1 MTPDL
6 YLRRGL
12 QYTFKI
18 EGGNNAASA
27 EFYHPFIIT
36 DEPVGGYN
44 RLTKEQKSKV
54 IEKALAAIL
63 EPFCFSV
70 DLTLG
75 RFGSWRGWSSLGEV
89 LRDQP
94 TTVAGSAGDYHN
106 HFEVGCPLDWVV
118 VTGGTR
124 LVFS

>member
-1 MTPDL
+1 MTPEL

-54 IEKALAAIL
+54 
-63 EPFCFSV
+63 F
-70 DLTLG
+70 
-75 RFGSWRGWSSLGEV
+75 
-89 LRDQP
+89 
-94 TTVAGSAGDYHN
+94 
-106 HFEVGCPLDWVV
+106 VV
-118 VTGGTR
+118 VIMIVEDWMMMMVNMRVIITG
-124 LVFS
+124 

>member
-1 MTPDL
+1 MTPEL

-54 IEKALAAIL
+54 FVVAIML
-63 EPFCFSV
+63 VE
-70 DLTLG
+70 
-75 RFGSWRGWSSLGEV
+75 
-89 LRDQP
+89 
-94 TTVAGSAGDYHN
+94 
-106 HFEVGCPLDWVV
+106 DWMMMMVNMRV
-118 VTGGTR
+118 IIPG
-124 LVFS
+124 

>member
-1 MTPDL
+1 MTPEL

-54 IEKALAAIL
+54 
-63 EPFCFSV
+63 F
-70 DLTLG
+70 
-75 RFGSWRGWSSLGEV
+75 
-89 LRDQP
+89 
-94 TTVAGSAGDYHN
+94 
-106 HFEVGCPLDWVV
+106 VV
-118 VTGGTR
+118 VIM
-124 LVFS
+124 LVEDWMMMMMVNMGVIRSRRSK

>member
-1 MTPDL
+1 MMTPDL

-54 IEKALAAIL
+54 IEKALAAFL
-63 EPFCFSV
+63 EPLF
-70 DLTLG
+70 LG
-75 RFGSWRGWSSLGEV
+75 
-89 LRDQP
+89 
-94 TTVAGSAGDYHN
+94 
-106 HFEVGCPLDWVV
+106 
-118 VTGGTR
+118 
-124 LVFS
+124 

>member
-1 MTPDL
+1 MSQYIVCRYVEGLMTPDL

-54 IEKALAAIL
+54 
-63 EPFCFSV
+63 FC
-70 DLTLG
+70 D
-75 RFGSWRGWSSLGEV
+75 
-89 LRDQP
+89 RD
-94 TTVAGSAGDYHN
+94 DN
-106 HFEVGCPLDWVV
+106 DGCE
-118 VTGGTR
+118 
-124 LVFS
+124 

>member
-54 IEKALAAIL
+54 FFVIMMAVNMII
-63 EPFCFSV
+63 
-70 DLTLG
+70 D
-75 RFGSWRGWSSLGEV
+75 
-89 LRDQP
+89 
-94 TTVAGSAGDYHN
+94 
-106 HFEVGCPLDWVV
+106 V
-118 VTGGTR
+118 VTKNHIINT
-124 LVFS
+124 

>member
-1 MTPDL
+1 MTPEL

-54 IEKALAAIL
+54 
-63 EPFCFSV
+63 F
-70 DLTLG
+70 
-75 RFGSWRGWSSLGEV
+75 
-89 LRDQP
+89 
-94 TTVAGSAGDYHN
+94 
-106 HFEVGCPLDWVV
+106 VV
-118 VTGGTR
+118 VIM
-124 LVFS
+124 LVEDWMMMMVNMRVIIPG

>member
-1 MTPDL
+1 MRASQNIGRRYVEGLMTPDL

-54 IEKALAAIL
+54 FCHRDENDGCDCDYLSADKNDIL
-63 EPFCFSV
+63 N
-70 DLTLG
+70 
-75 RFGSWRGWSSLGEV
+75 
-89 LRDQP
+89 
-94 TTVAGSAGDYHN
+94 AGQ
-106 HFEVGCPLDWVV
+106 
-118 VTGGTR
+118 
-124 LVFS
+124 

>member
-1 MTPDL
+1 MGIKPKPKAMKGSQNIGCRYVEGLMTPDL

-54 IEKALAAIL
+54 
-63 EPFCFSV
+63 F
-70 DLTLG
+70 
-75 RFGSWRGWSSLGEV
+75 
-89 LRDQP
+89 
-94 TTVAGSAGDYHN
+94 
-106 HFEVGCPLDWVV
+106 VV
-118 VTGGTR
+118 VMIIQR
-124 LVFS
+124 IV

>member
-54 IEKALAAIL
+54 FVIAAITVIIIIHLMTKMVVTVITLAAVMMMQLIL
-63 EPFCFSV
+63 
-70 DLTLG
+70 
-75 RFGSWRGWSSLGEV
+75 RFKS
-89 LRDQP
+89 
-94 TTVAGSAGDYHN
+94 
-106 HFEVGCPLDWVV
+106 
-118 VTGGTR
+118 R
-124 LVFS
+124 LVFFSRGLLG

>member
-1 MTPDL
+1 MTPEL

-54 IEKALAAIL
+54 
-63 EPFCFSV
+63 F
-70 DLTLG
+70 
-75 RFGSWRGWSSLGEV
+75 
-89 LRDQP
+89 
-94 TTVAGSAGDYHN
+94 
-106 HFEVGCPLDWVV
+106 VV
-118 VTGGTR
+118 VIM
-124 LVFS
+124 LVEDWMMMMVNMRVILPG

>member
-1 MTPDL
+1 MTPEL

-54 IEKALAAIL
+54 
-63 EPFCFSV
+63 F
-70 DLTLG
+70 
-75 RFGSWRGWSSLGEV
+75 
-89 LRDQP
+89 
-94 TTVAGSAGDYHN
+94 
-106 HFEVGCPLDWVV
+106 VV
-118 VTGGTR
+118 VIMLVEDWMMMMVNMRVIITG
-124 LVFS
+124 

>member
-1 MTPDL
+1 MTPEL

-54 IEKALAAIL
+54 
-63 EPFCFSV
+63 F
-70 DLTLG
+70 
-75 RFGSWRGWSSLGEV
+75 
-89 LRDQP
+89 
-94 TTVAGSAGDYHN
+94 
-106 HFEVGCPLDWVV
+106 VV
-118 VTGGTR
+118 VIM
-124 LVFS
+124 LVEDWMMMMVNMRVIIPGYKQKIKMTN

>member
-1 MTPDL
+1 MTPEL

-54 IEKALAAIL
+54 FVVVIMLVEDWMMIND
-63 EPFCFSV
+63 E
-70 DLTLG
+70 
-75 RFGSWRGWSSLGEV
+75 
-89 LRDQP
+89 
-94 TTVAGSAGDYHN
+94 GDY
-106 HFEVGCPLDWVV
+106 
-118 VTGGTR
+118 TR
-124 LVFS
+124 LEAEDQKDELIVKIACKFIWR

>member
-54 IEKALAAIL
+54 IEKVLTALPFF
-63 EPFCFSV
+63 EPSCFSV

-75 RFGSWRGWSSLGEV
+75 RFGFWRGWSSLGEV

-94 TTVAGSAGDYHN
+94 TTVAGSAGD
-106 HFEVGCPLDWVV
+106 L
-118 VTGGTR
+118 
-124 LVFS
+124 

>member
-54 IEKALAAIL
+54 FDKNDAAADDGDG
-63 EPFCFSV
+63 C
-70 DLTLG
+70 D
-75 RFGSWRGWSSLGEV
+75 
-89 LRDQP
+89 DD
-94 TTVAGSAGDYHN
+94 AGDSQVQVESYI
-106 HFEVGCPLDWVV
+106 
-118 VTGGTR
+118 
-124 LVFS
+124 

>member
-54 IEKALAAIL
+54 FVIVMAVNMI
-63 EPFCFSV
+63 V
-70 DLTLG
+70 D
-75 RFGSWRGWSSLGEV
+75 
-89 LRDQP
+89 
-94 TTVAGSAGDYHN
+94 
-106 HFEVGCPLDWVV
+106 V
-118 VTGGTR
+118 VTKNHILNT
-124 LVFS
+124 

>member
-1 MTPDL
+1 MRASQNIGRRYVEGLMTPDL

-54 IEKALAAIL
+54 FVMRMMAVIVII
-63 EPFCFSV
+63 
-70 DLTLG
+70 DLLTKIT
-75 RFGSWRGWSSLGEV
+75 SSMQDNDAFV
-89 LRDQP
+89 KIMMM
-94 TTVAGSAGDYHN
+94 V
-106 HFEVGCPLDWVV
+106 
-118 VTGGTR
+118 
-124 LVFS
+124 

>member
-54 IEKALAAIL
+54 FVIAMAMMVVNRIIGMVAKMTSSTQDSDALMKRSMTVMNL
-63 EPFCFSV
+63 FEN
-70 DLTLG
+70 
-75 RFGSWRGWSSLGEV
+75 
-89 LRDQP
+89 
-94 TTVAGSAGDYHN
+94 TTVMAT
-106 HFEVGCPLDWVV
+106 W
-118 VTGGTR
+118 
-124 LVFS
+124 

>member
-1 MTPDL
+1 MTPEL

-54 IEKALAAIL
+54 
-63 EPFCFSV
+63 F
-70 DLTLG
+70 
-75 RFGSWRGWSSLGEV
+75 
-89 LRDQP
+89 
-94 TTVAGSAGDYHN
+94 
-106 HFEVGCPLDWVV
+106 VV
-118 VTGGTR
+118 VIM
-124 LVFS
+124 LVEDWIMMMVNMRVIIPG

>member
-54 IEKALAAIL
+54 IEKALAAFL
-63 EPFCFSV
+63 ERLF
-70 DLTLG
+70 LG
-75 RFGSWRGWSSLGEV
+75 
-89 LRDQP
+89 
-94 TTVAGSAGDYHN
+94 
-106 HFEVGCPLDWVV
+106 
-118 VTGGTR
+118 
-124 LVFS
+124 

>member
-54 IEKALAAIL
+54 FVIVMAVNMI
-63 EPFCFSV
+63 V
-70 DLTLG
+70 D
-75 RFGSWRGWSSLGEV
+75 
-89 LRDQP
+89 
-94 TTVAGSAGDYHN
+94 
-106 HFEVGCPLDWVV
+106 V
-118 VTGGTR
+118 VTKHPKNTWQ
-124 LVFS
+124 

>member
-54 IEKALAAIL
+54 FFCDYDGCEYDYWCGDEK
-63 EPFCFSV
+63 SHH
-70 DLTLG
+70 
-75 RFGSWRGWSSLGEV
+75 
-89 LRDQP
+89 QHM
-94 TTVAGSAGDYHN
+94 TVMPWWKERWQWCN
-106 HFEVGCPLDWVV
+106 
-118 VTGGTR
+118 T
-124 LVFS
+124 VFSDEFVWKHNDDDNGIDDDNVIDDDSNNRQW

>member
-1 MTPDL
+1 MTPEL

-54 IEKALAAIL
+54 
-63 EPFCFSV
+63 F
-70 DLTLG
+70 
-75 RFGSWRGWSSLGEV
+75 
-89 LRDQP
+89 
-94 TTVAGSAGDYHN
+94 
-106 HFEVGCPLDWVV
+106 VV
-118 VTGGTR
+118 VIM
-124 LVFS
+124 LVEDWMMMVVNMRVIIPG